1 MSAQEL
7 RDYQMLLRRLP
18 ANGDVV
24 SYCVQIATATRPGSG
39 LDATQWIR
47 WGAGPRASQYLAI
60 GARTW
65 AALHG
70 NEVPTREDVRVIAGA
85 VLRHRVL
92 LNFEAEAAG
101 VTSDRVV
108 AQILEEVG

>member
-1 MSAQEL
+1 MAIRQ
-7 RDYQMLLRRLP
+7 
-18 ANGDVV
+18 A
-24 SYCVQIATATRPGSG
+24 ATRPGSG
-39 LDATQWIR
+39 LDATRWIR
-47 WGAGPRASQYLAI
+47 WGAGPRASQQLAI

-70 NEVPTREDVRVIAGA
+70 NEVASRSDVRSIAGA

-101 VTSDRVV
+101 ITSDRVV